1 MDMEE
6 IALESLDPRLQKQV
20 QNATKAL
27 GKNPVYAVDILMN
40 IVQRNPGCLEVR
52 RALRQAQQRATQG
65 KSGGLSGLMSKV
77 SGLGKSLRAP
87 KVDKDPGKALE
98 SAEEMLRDNPGNIAG
113 HQLLGKAAHAL
124 ELNET
129 AAFAYE
135 EIYRIEPANAANAK
149 DLMEAYIVI
158 GKNEDAIRIGEA
170 AYRANPNDDAIES
183 LVKKASV
190 QQTVNKGGWDEEKSF
205 REKLKDE
212 DEAQKLEQ
220 ASRAK
225 TGEAGLRSMIEDA
238 KAAVE
243 AEPENINF
251 YRDIAANYRKLGEFE
266 NALEWIQKARQLD
279 GGKADVNLE
288 RLASAL
294 QREKMQAAIQTQEA
308 ILEKDPKNADA
319 KAALEAVRTEAHA
332 MRREQAEHLVQ
343 RYPNEFSYRF
353 ELGELYLEDGDT
365 DAAIKE
371 LQLAQRSP
379 KVRVQA
385 LILLGKAYKT
395 KGFHDLAIEQFIS
408 AKGEIPGVTEI
419 KKDVLY
425 ELGQCYELQGD
436 MEKAMI
442 EYKALYGADI
452 GFRDVSQKIDDFYS
466 QKNN

>member
-1 MDMEE
+1 MEE
-6 IALESLDPRLQKQV
+6 VALDRLDPRLQKQV
-20 QNATKAL
+20 QNANKAIS
-27 GKNPVYAVDILMN
+27 KNPVYAIDILAN
-40 IVQRNPGCLEVR
+40 IIQRHPGCLEVR
-52 RALRQAQQRATQG
+52 RNLRQAQQRAAQG
-65 KSGGLSGLMSKV
+65 KSAGLSGLMSKM
-77 SGLGKSLRAP
+77 GGFGMSLRAP
-87 KVDKDPGKALE
+87 KVEKDPQKALE
-98 SAEEMLRDNPGNIAG
+98 AAEEMLRANPANIAG
-113 HQLLGKAAHAL
+113 HQLLGKAATAL
-124 ELNET
+124 ELHET

-135 EIYRIEPANAANAK
+135 EIYRIEPGNGDNIK
-149 DLMEAYIVI
+149 HLMEAYIVI

-190 QQTVNKGGWDEEKSF
+190 QQTVSKGRWEEEESF
-205 REKLKDE
+205 RDKLKDE
-212 DEAQKLEQ
+212 EEAQKLEQ

-225 TGEAGLRSMIEDA
+225 TGEAGLRSLIEDA
-238 KAAVE
+238 KKEVE
-243 AEPENINF
+243 AAPENINF

-294 QREKMQAAIQTQEA
+294 QREKMQAVIQKQEA
-308 ILEKDPKNADA
+308 ILEKDPENAEAKVALDA
-319 KAALEAVRTEAHA
+319 IRAEAHT
-332 MRREQAEHLVQ
+332 MQREQAEHLVQ

-353 ELGELYLEDGDT
+353 ELGELYLEDGET

-395 KGFHDLAIEQFIS
+395 KKFYDLAVEQFS
-408 AKGEIPGVTEI
+408 GAKGEIPGVTDV
-419 KKDVLY
+419 KKEVLY

-436 MEKAMI
+436 MEKAMV

-452 GFRDVSQKIDDFYS
+452 AFRDVAQKIDNFYS
-466 QKNN
+466 QQNG